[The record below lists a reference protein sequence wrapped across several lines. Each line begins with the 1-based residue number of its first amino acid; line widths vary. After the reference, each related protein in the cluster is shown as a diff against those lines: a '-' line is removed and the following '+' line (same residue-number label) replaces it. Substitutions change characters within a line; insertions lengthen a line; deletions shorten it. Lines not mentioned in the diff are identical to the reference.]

1 MLTDEQLQEI
11 EARCE
16 AASDG
21 PWATFPEEHDFIHQ
35 GRDKY
40 GRLSASIMMEK
51 EQCKF
56 AECSFSW
63 DAVFI
68 AHARTDIPAL
78 LAHIR
83 ELEAE
88 KAHRE
93 RALYFQSSRMVKHF
107 RGNMLCCSDKQCADD
122 GGCIECLTA
131 QALAATKE
139 SPCPK

>member
-1 MLTDEQLQEI
+1 MLNEQVLKEI
-11 EARCE
+11 EARC
-16 AASDG
+16 AAFKFFTCDD
-21 PWATFPEEHDFIHQ
+21 PDFICPFPSDTPH
-35 GRDKY
+35 
-40 GRLSASIMMEK
+40 
-51 EQCKF
+51 
-56 AECSFSW
+56 
-63 DAVFI
+63 
-68 AHARTDIPAL
+68 L

-83 ELEAE
+83 EIEAE

-107 RGNMLCCSDKQCADD
+107 RENMLCCSDKQCADD

>member
-16 AASDG
+16 AATSG
-21 PWATFPEEHDFIHQ
+21 PWETDYKKRYVFTLPDDSQ
-35 GRDKY
+35 K
-40 GRLSASIMMEK
+40 MV
-51 EQCKF
+51 
-56 AECSFSW
+56 AELRISGGEISDVKVACN
-63 DAVFI
+63 AVFF
-68 AHARTDIPAL
+68 AHTRQDVPSL

-107 RGNMLCCSDKQCADD
+107 RENMLCCSDKQCADD

-139 SPCPK
+139 SPCPT